1 MPIPD
6 HGLRITEFTELLWA
20 AVNHPAM
27 KRPSSTV
34 ITNWLVERQLLK
46 KITGLN
52 GKQRRV
58 PTEAG
63 QQLGLYTES
72 HQGQYGTYET
82 VLYSPDAQRFLLAHI
97 GEIFCPVNE

>member
-1 MPIPD
+1 MPNVCVA
-6 HGLRITEFTELLWA
+6 EAF
-20 AVNHPAM
+20 
-27 KRPSSTV
+27 
-34 ITNWLVERQLLK
+34 K
-46 KITGLN
+46 KT

-82 VLYSPDAQRFLLAHI
+82 VLYSPDAQRFLLEP
-97 GEIFCPVNE
+97 GST